1 MPGLRQ
7 GLYGSSRDGAVLQ
20 RVLPALCL
28 PPSGRSAAVSAGQQ
42 RKDAA
47 LLPLHP
53 LRQVGRR
60 DPGSGQAEEILLAS
74 LRAAVLEA
82 FQKRRVSARTA

>member
-7 GLYGSSRDGAVLQ
+7 DLYGAPRDGTVLQ
-20 RVLPALCL
+20 RGLPALCL

-47 LLPLHP
+47 LFPLHP

-60 DPGSGQAEEILLAS
+60 DPGGGQAEEILLAP

-82 FQKRRVSARTA
+82 FQERGVPARTA